1 MTPVKT
7 NASYQPQVSTITG
20 TSSGVTRA
28 PTLVPALKI
37 PVASA
42 RSFFGNHS
50 ATVLIEAGKF
60 PASPKPS
67 KNRATMKPT
76 TETES
81 VNVHGAAPKS
91 ELTALKAPTIACTTS
106 STNGLAAVPIPTAH
120 ACEIAAM
127 LQTM

>member
-60 PASPKPS
+60 PASPSPNA
-67 KNRATMKPT
+67 NRTTINPI
-76 TETES
+76 TETER

-91 ELTALKAPTIACTTS
+91 ELIELKAAT
-106 STNGLAAVPIPTAH
+106 
-120 ACEIAAM
+120 IAAM
-127 LQTM
+127 TGATIG